1 MGMADRRDALRAAA
15 HFILAIAGLPEHLA
29 GIDPF
34 ATATVGALTVAPNS
48 PNVIAGQVRAITDL
62 RSSNAAGLARLAG
75 MAHHAAEAAA
85 VSTSVAVT
93 VDPVLDQAP
102 VTFDAQVREVL
113 AAVLTRVQGAA
124 PALPSLAGH
133 DAAHL
138 QSLAPAGMLF
148 VRCTGGISHRADEA
162 VTAEDA
168 AQAAQA
174 LLDAVLALD
183 AQLLVQCSL

>member
-1 MGMADRRDALRAAA
+1 
-15 HFILAIAGLPEHLA
+15 
-29 GIDPF
+29 
-34 ATATVGALTVAPNS
+34 
-48 PNVIAGQVRAITDL
+48 
-62 RSSNAAGLARLAG
+62 
-75 MAHHAAEAAA
+75 
-85 VSTSVAVT
+85 
-93 VDPVLDQAP
+93 VLDQAP
-102 VTFDAQVREVL
+102 VTFDVQVHEIL
-113 AAVLTRVQGAA
+113 ADVLTPLQGSA
-124 PALPSLAGH
+124 PVLPSLAGH

-162 VTAEDA
+162 VTPEDA